1 MTAVISIDPRNGSSV
16 ELAAETTSEDQ
27 LSDTVSSACEAFTY
41 FQGSPRSVRSDL
53 LEAWADALESRR
65 EDIVAIADRETA
77 LGSTRLNGE
86 LTRTAFQLR
95 FFAGVV
101 DEGSY
106 LEATIDHAGDTPM
119 GPRPDLRRLLVPLGP
134 VAVFGA
140 SNFPLAFSVAGGDTA
155 SAIAAGCPV
164 VVKVHDSH
172 PGTSLL
178 VAHILREAAA
188 RVGAPRDVL
197 SLVFGFE
204 AGKALVVDP
213 RIQAV
218 GFTGSFGGGKALLDL
233 VNSRPQPIPFYGEL
247 SGLNPLVVLPGA
259 VNDKADAIAAGLAG
273 SFTASG
279 GQFCTKPGLAFVPS
293 GPAGDDLVAQLS
305 SAVVDGPSFVLL
317 NSGIAASYGR
327 GRDGLA
333 GQPAV
338 SVEAEGKEPD
348 ENEVRSVVLQVS
360 TSDLE
365 ASHLEEVF
373 GPLVLVVRYDGSDD
387 LLAALRDL
395 PASLTGTVHM
405 GAGDDVQAAQVAT
418 ALQDISGRVLFNGYP
433 TGVAVAWSQHHGGPW
448 PSTNTLHT
456 SVGASAIRRFL
467 RPVAWQD
474 APESLLP
481 EELRDSTTGLV
492 RRVDGSL
499 VGLA

>member
-1 MTAVISIDPRNGSSV
+1 MTAVISIDPRDGSTV
-16 ELAAETTSEDQ
+16 ELAAETTSED
-27 LSDTVSSACEAFTY
+27 LLRATVGHAHEAFTY
-41 FQGSPRSVRSDL
+41 LQARPRGVRSDL
-53 LEAWADALESRR
+53 LRTWADALEARR
-65 EDIVAIADRETA
+65 EDIVATADRETA
-77 LGSTRLNGE
+77 LGTTRLNGE
-86 LTRTAFQLR
+86 LTRTIFQLR

-155 SAIAAGCPV
+155 SAVAAGCPV

-178 VAHILREAAA
+178 VADVLREAAE
-188 RVGAPRDVL
+188 RVGVPRDVL

-259 VNDKADAIAAGLAG
+259 VNDRADGIAAGLAG
-273 SFTASG
+273 SFTASA
-279 GQFCTKPGLAFVPS
+279 GQLCTKPGLAFVPS
-293 GPAGDDLVAQLS
+293 GPAGDDLVARLS
-305 SAVVDGPSFVLL
+305 TAVADSPSFVLL
-317 NSGIAASYGR
+317 NRGIAESYGR

-333 GQPAV
+333 GEPAV
-338 SVEAEGKEPD
+338 SVEAEGKLPN
-348 ENEVRSVVLQVS
+348 ENEVRSVVLQV
-360 TSDLE
+360 TTTDLQ
-365 ASHLEEVF
+365 AAHLEEVF
-373 GPLVLVVRYDGSDD
+373 GPLVLVVRYDGPDD
-387 LLAALRDL
+387 LLATLGDL

-405 GAGDDVQAAQVAT
+405 GAGDDDQAAEVAT
-418 ALQDISGRVLFNGYP
+418 ALQAISGRVLFNGYP
-433 TGVAVAWSQHHGGPW
+433 TGVAVSWSQHHGGPW

-467 RPVAWQD
+467 RPVVWQD

-481 EELRDSTTGLV
+481 EELRDGTSGLI